1 MFASILTWLGDVV
14 QLGVYGLAVLVSLM
28 IASWW
33 GELAGIPP
41 GRDKS
46 GLGGFAMI
54 YPFFAVRW
62 LAFMPLL
69 VLGANARLP
78 GSWPWWLLLHGVLG
92 VASVRLFERGITYVR
107 ADRVVPLWLGATGAL
122 LLPAPAF
129 WLGTEAVAWACVGG
143 PLPTSGALLVLHAW
157 PFWQRRRELHRVRPE
172 APPPSEIVDTDRGR

>member
-1 MFASILTWLGDVV
+1 MLASILTWLADLV

-62 LAFMPLL
+62 LALAPLV
-69 VLGANARLP
+69 VLGANTRLP
-78 GSWPWWLLLHGVLG
+78 GSWPWWLLLHGGLG
-92 VASVRLFERGITYVR
+92 VASVRLFERGIAYVR
-107 ADRVVPLWLGATGAL
+107 QDREVPLWLGVSGAL
-122 LLPAPAF
+122 LLPAPAI
-129 WLGTEAVAWACVGG
+129 WLATEAVAWACVGD
-143 PLPTSGALLVLHAW
+143 PKLVAAALLALHGW
-157 PFWQRRRELHRVRPE
+157 PFWLRRRELHRVRP
-172 APPPSEIVDTDRGR
+172 ASPPPSEIVDTDRG